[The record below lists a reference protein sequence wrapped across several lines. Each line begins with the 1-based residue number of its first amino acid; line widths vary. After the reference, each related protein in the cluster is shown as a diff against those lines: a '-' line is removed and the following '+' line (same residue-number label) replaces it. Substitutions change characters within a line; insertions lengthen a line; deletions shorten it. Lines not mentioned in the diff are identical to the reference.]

1 MSAPFGDE
9 IPYDVVLTM
18 RHLRKLAKS
27 RSFVRVVT
35 VQRVRQATGEVYE
48 RRVRRKVSYL
58 RGRSV
63 GFLAVNDG
71 PSTARDIARI
81 LHNVEGP
88 GRHPRAAYELVA

>member
-1 MSAPFGDE
+1 MSADPDE
-9 IPYDVVLTM
+9 IPWDVVLTM
-18 RHLRKLAKS
+18 RHLRRLAKS
-27 RSFVRVVT
+27 RSFVREVT

-48 RRVRRKVSYL
+48 RKVRRKVSYL

-88 GRHPRAAYELVA
+88 GRDPRASYDLVA